1 MYTTSPS
8 LRRARSAGP
17 TGVPSSTSSI
27 RTSSSRITVTGAVSP
42 VRLGGWPATG
52 TTRLRSACPFSL
64 HRASPSPVR
73 LGGWPATGTT
83 RLRSACPF
91 SLHRASPS
99 PVRLGEWPAT
109 ATPRL
114 RSACPFSLHRASPS
128 PVRLGGWPATGTTRL
143 RSACPFSLHRASP
156 SPVRLGGWPATGTTR
171 LRSACPFSLR
181 PASAPLPPSRAV
193 SFHALTAVV
202 VGKPHGVGPKLDP
215 PVGVDPRRR
224 PPRRETEAVHPNGQP
239 AGVRVGDLDVR
250 GHDQRRAGEPH
261 RADADVVAE
270 RRELLLEG
278 RDRRVGVPAAD
289 DPQAG
294 RFLAQTHARVLRAAE
309 AEPDDRRLAREA
321 ALAELHQR
329 VDEEP
334 LDAGDPVRREEHA
347 VVGAEEPALVD
358 RGDVDPVRPR
368 LERVRDL
375 GRVDA
380 DVVVVIPPCDR
391 VDPIGP
397 EGDRGGRVR
406 RGSAECPL
414 EGDEPSLDHGLVAR
428 PHVVA
433 RQARV
438 GAHRSSL
445 GGCDVPVPLHL
456 GEDEARDPV
465 PLALTRLSNA
475 VAVIG
480 RNVDRRARHELARCI
495 LDELRRDGPR
505 HAGPLTLAY
514 YIAVVSARRRPA
526 VGNEPPGA
534 VRGGEAAQAED
545 HERPAP
551 GCG

>member
-42 VRLGGWPATG
+42 ARLGGWPATG

-91 SLHRASPS
+91 SLHR
-99 PVRLGEWPAT
+99 
-109 ATPRL
+109 
-114 RSACPFSLHRASPS
+114 
-128 PVRLGGWPATGTTRL
+128 
-143 RSACPFSLHRASP
+143 
-156 SPVRLGGWPATGTTR
+156 
-171 LRSACPFSLR
+171 

-202 VGKPHGVGPKLDP
+202 VGEPHGIGPKLDP

-261 RADADVVAE
+261 RANADVVAE

-294 RFLAQTHARVLRAAE
+294 RFLAQAHARVLRAAE

-397 EGDRGGRVR
+397 EGIEAGASAGAR
-406 RGSAECPL
+406 RS
-414 EGDEPSLDHGLVAR
+414 AR
-428 PHVVA
+428 PGAANPPSITASLPA
-433 RQARV
+433 R
-438 GAHRSSL
+438 
-445 GGCDVPVPLHL
+445 
-456 GEDEARDPV
+456 
-465 PLALTRLSNA
+465 T
-475 VAVIG
+475 
-480 RNVDRRARHELARCI
+480 
-495 LDELRRDGPR
+495 
-505 HAGPLTLAY
+505 
-514 YIAVVSARRRPA
+514 
-526 VGNEPPGA
+526 
-534 VRGGEAAQAED
+534 
-545 HERPAP
+545 
-551 GCG
+551 

>member
-64 HRASPSPVR
+64 
-73 LGGWPATGTT
+73 
-83 RLRSACPF
+83 
-91 SLHRASPS
+91 
-99 PVRLGEWPAT
+99 
-109 ATPRL
+109 
-114 RSACPFSLHRASPS
+114 
-128 PVRLGGWPATGTTRL
+128 
-143 RSACPFSLHRASP
+143 
-156 SPVRLGGWPATGTTR
+156 
-171 LRSACPFSLR
+171 R

-202 VGKPHGVGPKLDP
+202 VSEPHGGGPKLDP

-294 RFLAQTHARVLRAAE
+294 RFLAQAHARVLRAAE

-334 LDAGDPVRREEHA
+334 LDAGDPVR
-347 VVGAEEPALVD
+347 
-358 RGDVDPVRPR
+358 
-368 LERVRDL
+368 
-375 GRVDA
+375 
-380 DVVVVIPPCDR
+380 
-391 VDPIGP
+391 
-397 EGDRGGRVR
+397 
-406 RGSAECPL
+406 
-414 EGDEPSLDHGLVAR
+414 
-428 PHVVA
+428 
-433 RQARV
+433 
-438 GAHRSSL
+438 
-445 GGCDVPVPLHL
+445 
-456 GEDEARDPV
+456 
-465 PLALTRLSNA
+465 
-475 VAVIG
+475 
-480 RNVDRRARHELARCI
+480 
-495 LDELRRDGPR
+495 
-505 HAGPLTLAY
+505 
-514 YIAVVSARRRPA
+514 
-526 VGNEPPGA
+526 
-534 VRGGEAAQAED
+534 
-545 HERPAP
+545 
-551 GCG
+551 

>member
-8 LRRARSAGP
+8 LSRARSAGP

-91 SLHRASPS
+91 SLHRAPPS
-99 PVRLGEWPAT
+99 PGGLGGWPAT
-109 ATPRL
+109 GTTRL

-181 PASAPLPPSRAV
+181 PATATPRLVPDCPSSPRPPPPPPPPSRAV

-202 VGKPHGVGPKLDP
+202 VGEPHGMGPNPDP

-294 RFLAQTHARVLRAAE
+294 RFLAQAHARVLRAAE

-433 RQARV
+433 REARV

-445 GGCDVPVPLHL
+445 GGRDVPVPLHL

-465 PLALTRLSNA
+465 PLALTRPSNA
-475 VAVIG
+475 VAGI
-480 RNVDRRARHELARCI
+480 
-495 LDELRRDGPR
+495 
-505 HAGPLTLAY
+505 
-514 YIAVVSARRRPA
+514 RP
-526 VGNEPPGA
+526 
-534 VRGGEAAQAED
+534 
-545 HERPAP
+545 
-551 GCG
+551 

>member
-91 SLHRASPS
+91 SL
-99 PVRLGEWPAT
+99 
-109 ATPRL
+109 
-114 RSACPFSLHRASPS
+114 
-128 PVRLGGWPATGTTRL
+128 
-143 RSACPFSLHRASP
+143 
-156 SPVRLGGWPATGTTR
+156 
-171 LRSACPFSLR
+171 R

-202 VGKPHGVGPKLDP
+202 VSEPHGVGPKLDP

-261 RADADVVAE
+261 RAYAYVVAE

-294 RFLAQTHARVLRAAE
+294 RILAQAHARVLRAAE
-309 AEPDDRRLAREA
+309 AA
-321 ALAELHQR
+321 
-329 VDEEP
+329 
-334 LDAGDPVRREEHA
+334 
-347 VVGAEEPALVD
+347 
-358 RGDVDPVRPR
+358 
-368 LERVRDL
+368 
-375 GRVDA
+375 
-380 DVVVVIPPCDR
+380 
-391 VDPIGP
+391 
-397 EGDRGGRVR
+397 
-406 RGSAECPL
+406 
-414 EGDEPSLDHGLVAR
+414 
-428 PHVVA
+428 
-433 RQARV
+433 
-438 GAHRSSL
+438 
-445 GGCDVPVPLHL
+445 
-456 GEDEARDPV
+456 
-465 PLALTRLSNA
+465 
-475 VAVIG
+475 
-480 RNVDRRARHELARCI
+480 
-495 LDELRRDGPR
+495 
-505 HAGPLTLAY
+505 
-514 YIAVVSARRRPA
+514 
-526 VGNEPPGA
+526 
-534 VRGGEAAQAED
+534 
-545 HERPAP
+545 
-551 GCG
+551 

>member
-42 VRLGGWPATG
+42 ARLGGWPATG
-52 TTRLRSACPFSL
+52 TTRLRSAWPFSL
-64 HRASPSPVR
+64 HRGSPSPVR

-83 RLRSACPF
+83 RLRSAWPF
-91 SLHRASPS
+91 SLH
-99 PVRLGEWPAT
+99 
-109 ATPRL
+109 
-114 RSACPFSLHRASPS
+114 
-128 PVRLGGWPATGTTRL
+128 
-143 RSACPFSLHRASP
+143 
-156 SPVRLGGWPATGTTR
+156 
-171 LRSACPFSLR
+171 R

-202 VGKPHGVGPKLDP
+202 VGEPHGVGPKLDP

-294 RFLAQTHARVLRAAE
+294 RFLAQAHARVLRAAE

-380 DVVVVIPPCDR
+380 DVVVVVPPCDR

-438 GAHRSSL
+438 GAHRSSR

-505 HAGPLTLAY
+505 HAGPPTLAY
-514 YIAVVSARRRPA
+514 YIAVVSARRLPA

-534 VRGGEAAQAED
+534 VRGG
-545 HERPAP
+545 
-551 GCG
+551 

>member
-52 TTRLRSACPFSL
+52 TTRLRSACRCPL
-64 HRASPSPVR
+64 DRASPSPVR
-73 LGGWPATGTT
+73 LGGCPATGTT
-83 RLRSACPF
+83 
-91 SLHRASPS
+91 
-99 PVRLGEWPAT
+99 
-109 ATPRL
+109 RL

-181 PASAPLPPSRAV
+181 RPASAPLPPSRAV

-202 VGKPHGVGPKLDP
+202 VGEPHGVGPKLDP

-294 RFLAQTHARVLRAAE
+294 RFL
-309 AEPDDRRLAREA
+309 DRKS
-321 ALAELHQR
+321 
-329 VDEEP
+329 
-334 LDAGDPVRREEHA
+334 
-347 VVGAEEPALVD
+347 VV
-358 RGDVDPVRPR
+358 
-368 LERVRDL
+368 
-375 GRVDA
+375 
-380 DVVVVIPPCDR
+380 
-391 VDPIGP
+391 
-397 EGDRGGRVR
+397 
-406 RGSAECPL
+406 
-414 EGDEPSLDHGLVAR
+414 
-428 PHVVA
+428 
-433 RQARV
+433 
-438 GAHRSSL
+438 
-445 GGCDVPVPLHL
+445 
-456 GEDEARDPV
+456 
-465 PLALTRLSNA
+465 
-475 VAVIG
+475 
-480 RNVDRRARHELARCI
+480 
-495 LDELRRDGPR
+495 
-505 HAGPLTLAY
+505 
-514 YIAVVSARRRPA
+514 
-526 VGNEPPGA
+526 
-534 VRGGEAAQAED
+534 
-545 HERPAP
+545 
-551 GCG
+551 

>member
-52 TTRLRSACPFSL
+52 TTRLRSPCPFRRPRS
-64 HRASPSPVR
+64 APPPAPPGPVPTSPSPP
-73 LGGWPATGTT
+73 PA
-83 RLRSACPF
+83 P
-91 SLHRASPS
+91 P
-99 PVRLGEWPAT
+99 PP
-109 ATPRL
+109 
-114 RSACPFSLHRASPS
+114 
-128 PVRLGGWPATGTTRL
+128 
-143 RSACPFSLHRASP
+143 
-156 SPVRLGGWPATGTTR
+156 
-171 LRSACPFSLR
+171 
-181 PASAPLPPSRAV
+181 PPSRTV
-193 SFHALTAVV
+193 SSHALTAVV
-202 VGKPHGVGPKLDP
+202 VGDPQGVGPKLAP

-224 PPRRETEAVHPNGQP
+224 PPRRETEAVHPDGQP

-358 RGDVDPVRPR
+358 RGGVDPVRPPPE
-368 LERVRDL
+368 LLRDL

-391 VDPIGP
+391 VDSIGP

-406 RGSAECPL
+406 RGSAESPP
-414 EGDEPSLDHGLVAR
+414 EG
-428 PHVVA
+428 
-433 RQARV
+433 
-438 GAHRSSL
+438 
-445 GGCDVPVPLHL
+445 
-456 GEDEARDPV
+456 
-465 PLALTRLSNA
+465 
-475 VAVIG
+475 
-480 RNVDRRARHELARCI
+480 
-495 LDELRRDGPR
+495 
-505 HAGPLTLAY
+505 
-514 YIAVVSARRRPA
+514 
-526 VGNEPPGA
+526 
-534 VRGGEAAQAED
+534 
-545 HERPAP
+545 AP
-551 GCG
+551 

>member
-27 RTSSSRITVTGAVSP
+27 PTSPSRITVTCAVSP

-52 TTRLRSACPFSL
+52 TT
-64 HRASPSPVR
+64 
-73 LGGWPATGTT
+73 
-83 RLRSACPF
+83 
-91 SLHRASPS
+91 
-99 PVRLGEWPAT
+99 
-109 ATPRL
+109 RL

-181 PASAPLPPSRAV
+181 RPASAPLPPSRAV

-202 VGKPHGVGPKLDP
+202 VREPHGVGPKLDP

-250 GHDQRRAGEPH
+250 RHDQRRAGEPH

-294 RFLAQTHARVLRAAE
+294 RFLAQAHARVLRAAE

-358 RGDVDPVRPR
+358 RGDGDPVRPR

-375 GRVDA
+375 GRV
-380 DVVVVIPPCDR
+380 
-391 VDPIGP
+391 
-397 EGDRGGRVR
+397 
-406 RGSAECPL
+406 
-414 EGDEPSLDHGLVAR
+414 EP
-428 PHVVA
+428 
-433 RQARV
+433 
-438 GAHRSSL
+438 
-445 GGCDVPVPLHL
+445 
-456 GEDEARDPV
+456 
-465 PLALTRLSNA
+465 
-475 VAVIG
+475 
-480 RNVDRRARHELARCI
+480 
-495 LDELRRDGPR
+495 
-505 HAGPLTLAY
+505 
-514 YIAVVSARRRPA
+514 
-526 VGNEPPGA
+526 
-534 VRGGEAAQAED
+534 
-545 HERPAP
+545 
-551 GCG
+551 